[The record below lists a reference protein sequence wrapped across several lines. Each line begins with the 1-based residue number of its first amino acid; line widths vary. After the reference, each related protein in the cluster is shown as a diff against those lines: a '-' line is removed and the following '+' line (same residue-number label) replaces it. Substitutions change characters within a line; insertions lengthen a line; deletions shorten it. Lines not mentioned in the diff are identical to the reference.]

1 MDNKKKNLLS
11 MVLALCNTFGDYSV
25 DIDDLY
31 INDKEVIDCQF
42 KLYMLMLT
50 GDKELSDKLF
60 LEFEELYNKLSKEK
74 QEYIKEDLR
83 KILENQDKHNKEKEK
98 RL

>member
-1 MDNKKKNLLS
+1 MDNKKNLLS
-11 MVLALCNTFGDYSV
+11 LVLALCSTYGDYNF
-25 DIDDLY
+25 DINDIY
-31 INDKEVIDCQF
+31 INDKEVMDCQF
-42 KLYMLMLT
+42 KLYMLLLT
-50 GDKELSDKLF
+50 QDKEQSDKLF

-98 RL
+98 KL

>member
-1 MDNKKKNLLS
+1 MDKKKNLLS
-11 MVLALCNTFGDYSV
+11 LVIALCSTYCDYSF
-25 DIDDLY
+25 DINNIY
-31 INDKEVIDCQF
+31 INDKEVMDCQF
-42 KLYMLMLT
+42 KLYMLLLT
-50 GDKELSDKLF
+50 QDKELSDKLF